1 MDMGAQMKGAAL
13 ILFIFNIKK
22 EFDYLLFTGHCD
34 QVCNYIFT
42 LLFPASS
49 RSDFIS
55 NNIWQHALDC
65 SFFFPRIQ
73 KKRNICRFSEMNQM
87 YLNAA
92 IFSVTSRSISS
103 IKIITHFY
111 LIF

>member
-1 MDMGAQMKGAAL
+1 MIVIRFA
-13 ILFIFNIKK
+13 IT
-22 EFDYLLFTGHCD
+22 YLLHYF
-34 QVCNYIFT
+34 
-42 LLFPASS
+42 
-49 RSDFIS
+49 
-55 NNIWQHALDC
+55 QHLQEVILSQITYGNMPLIVL
-65 SFFFPRIQ
+65 SFFQ
-73 KKRNICRFSEMNQM
+73 GYKKKKYLQIIEMNQM